1 MKRNRLDKLLKNKEG
16 MLLQI
21 AELGKSTS
29 EEVTVELKLE
39 CIRCSSDGKYLKQFL
54 GPGSA
59 IVDTLKWGLVY
70 IYV

>member
-1 MKRNRLDKLLKNKEG
+1 

-39 CIRCSSDGKYLKQFL
+39 CIKCSSDRNIYGNKFL
-54 GPGSA
+54 GPGNA

-70 IYV
+70 IYVYHILS